1 MFRIGIIGA
10 GWIAEKMAEAIA
22 PFQDMCIYA
31 IASRSIDKARSFAAR
46 WKVEKA
52 YGSYEELVSDPAVDL
67 VYIATPHS
75 HHYEHAMLAVN
86 HGKPV
91 LVEKAFTANARQAED
106 LINAAKAKGVFIT
119 EAIWTRYMPLS
130 HKIKEIMDSG
140 IIGEPRV
147 LTATLCYMMEDKERI
162 VRADLCGGALLDLG
176 VYTLNFARM
185 YFGTDI
191 VKTVTNCHLGPTG
204 MDMHESISLSFA
216 DGRMANLQAGAL
228 CLNDRQGIISGTEG
242 YIRVDNIN
250 CPEVVEVYRNY
261 ELVQRFT
268 KDENMINGSYKSLRQ
283 FNYEYHRLGL
293 DKMSTKQEE
302 AKTAITNSLNLVKT
316 IYNEKPNLYYLQIL
330 NDTKRNEWKSI
341 YSEGT
346 QQEKTRAVNILRE
359 IDPAH
364 ASEYED
370 LLSGK

>member
-31 IASRSIDKARSFAAR
+31 IASRSIDKAMSFAAR

-75 HHYEHAMLAVN
+75 HHYDHAMLAVN

-191 VKTVTNCHLGPTG
+191 VRTVTNCHLGPTG

-268 KDENMINGSYKSLRQ
+268 KDENMINC
-283 FNYEYHRLGL
+283 YEYQVLEARSIIEAGL
-293 DKMSTKQEE
+293 TESPMMPHQE
-302 AKTAITNSLNLVKT
+302 T
-316 IYNEKPNLYYLQIL
+316 ISIMRQMDDLRK
-330 NDTKRNEWKSI
+330 EWGVV
-341 YSEGT
+341 YPM
-346 QQEKTRAVNILRE
+346 
-359 IDPAH
+359 D
-364 ASEYED
+364 
-370 LLSGK
+370 